1 MQQSTLKAF
10 SLADDSRLIV
20 TIDEKNGCI
29 KTNSISYF
37 DEEGLENFE
46 YVPVK

>member
-1 MQQSTLKAF
+1 MG
-10 SLADDSRLIV
+10 DDSRLIV

-37 DEEGLENFE
+37 DEEGAENFE
-46 YVPVK
+46 YVPVVQPVSG